1 MSENIIDR
9 KLKSVT
15 VKNFQAHTDST
26 FDLENGLNLIV
37 GTSDSGKSAL
47 ARAINFVL
55 YNISESDFVREK
67 EKFFEVEIV
76 FADGAIIKRTK
87 GKDINSVSY
96 KYPTDFDFTTF
107 KAFGNSYPDVVL
119 DFLDRPIMSK
129 ALGAVSYS
137 DQSNK
142 NFLIEQPASAQPK
155 ILSTVIGTDDIQ
167 KAADNCSSKVRSF
180 NDQVKT
186 SESVIKNLEE
196 KIETQYINLDEEKQI
211 LDGLQNILEQINI
224 IETEVLL
231 IESDLNTLKS
241 IKKRGNENKQHLN
254 LCNNIIEILSEKID
268 TLVTKSNDLL
278 SITTI
283 INNDKNIKER
293 LKIAQKNLELNQAIL
308 DSSIE
313 TKIEKIQLLSSET
326 NVISDM
332 IDDTNNFKTK
342 IHNYIQKIE
351 DEKNIIETK
360 QEELDN
366 LYKIIH
372 ENEWYCNECN
382 KFGGQEL

>member
-254 LCNNIIEILSEKID
+254 LCNNIIQILSEKID
-268 TLVTKSNDLL
+268 TLVTKSNDLV

>member
-76 FADGAIIKRTK
+76 FADGAVIKRTK

-211 LDGLQNILEQINI
+211 LDELQNILEQINT

-268 TLVTKSNDLL
+268 TLVTKSNDLV
-278 SITTI
+278 SIATI

-326 NVISDM
+326 NVILNM
-332 IDDTNNFKTK
+332 IDDTNTVKTN
-342 IHNYIQKIE
+342 INNYIQKIE
-351 DEKNIIETK
+351 DEKNIIKTK

>member
-196 KIETQYINLDEEKQI
+196 KIETQYVNLDEEKQI

-283 INNDKNIKER
+283 IDNDKNIKER

-332 IDDTNNFKTK
+332 IDDTNNFKIK
-342 IHNYIQKIE
+342 IHNFIQKIE